1 MRWPTAIG
9 GLLLTM
15 AMAMA
20 VPVAG
25 AAAAP
30 TVAAMKNHRRVLIVA
45 TPSFTD
51 ARLLQQRRALAG
63 WRGGAAARDLSLV
76 EVSRGQVR
84 GAADPSQLIRRQW
97 RLPPG
102 EFQVVLVSKDGHE
115 VLRSPRPVAARTLQR
130 LIDAMPMRRAGQR

>member
-1 MRWPTAIG
+1 MR
-9 GLLLTM
+9 LL
-15 AMAMA
+15 AMLLALA
-20 VPVAG
+20 VPVAP

-30 TVAAMKNHRRVLIVA
+30 TVAAMKNQRRVLIVA

-76 EVSRGQVR
+76 EVSRSQVR
-84 GAADPSQLIRRQW
+84 GADDTSRLIRRQW

-102 EFQVVLVSKDGHE
+102 QFQVVLVGKDGHE
-115 VLRSPRPVAARTLQR
+115 ALRSPRPVSARTLQR